1 MRRLGALGAAL
12 LLSGSAGA
20 ADVTPLWALQ
30 FMGGQHFFEGRSS
43 ALAGNIKANYTP
55 AVKFSERWTLL
66 PTYAG
71 SYSGTR
77 DVQELAGGGTLFQ
90 DSMSHG
96 LLVKSVHRMGERW
109 KLKPSAGAKLEL
121 LRETVDEKWGDGL
134 FDYRKLSGGLEAEFD
149 QTKSAGGRLAY
160 DYYQLT
166 FPNYESLESAADPT
180 LARELA
186 GAKVLDSSNH
196 LITLGWWSPLPAAGR
211 LDVGVFANRR
221 LFGDQPV
228 VKSDGGLTGT
238 DRTDTTL
245 SLNVETAYPF
255 TVGDAVRA
263 VGTLGLSYGS
273 QSSNQNHFDAR
284 KAVFLSNYYDYSQW
298 SLAPQVSAA
307 FGESKWVSSLSASY
321 QRRTYSKRPTQD
333 GNGDYLSE
341 KLSLSEITTQ
351 FAVTYPVAKNMR
363 LRFQT
368 SLAWSDSNMQYEK
381 VFRYNYKIANYM
393 MGFSYDY

>member
-1 MRRLGALGAAL
+1 MKRLGVLGAAL
-12 LLSGSAGA
+12 LWSGAAGA
-20 ADVTPLWALQ
+20 AEVTPLWALQ

-43 ALAGNIKANYTP
+43 ALAGNIIVNYTP
-55 AVKFSERWTLL
+55 AVKFSDRWSLL

-96 LLVKSVHRMGERW
+96 LLVKSVHQLGERW

-160 DYYQLT
+160 DFYQLA

-196 LITLGWWSPLPAAGR
+196 LVTLGWWSPLPAAGR
-211 LDVGVFANRR
+211 LDVAVFANRR
-221 LFGDQPV
+221 LFADQPV

-238 DRTDTTL
+238 DRADTTL
-245 SLNVETAYPF
+245 SLNIETAYPF
-255 TVGDAVRA
+255 TVGDTVRA
-263 VGTLGLSYGS
+263 VGTLGVSYGS

-284 KAVFLSNYYDYSQW
+284 KAVFLSNYYDYNQW

-307 FGESKWVSSLSASY
+307 FGESKWVSSLSATY
-321 QRRTYSKRPTQD
+321 QRRTYSNRPTQD
-333 GNGDYLSE
+333 ENGDYLSE
-341 KLSLSEITTQ
+341 KLYLNELTTQ

-368 SLAWSDSNMQYEK
+368 SLAWSDSNMRYEK
-381 VFRYNYKIANYM
+381 VFRTNYKIANYM
-393 MGFSYDY
+393 MGFSYEY